1 MKLLP
6 FLTWCHRSV
15 LLLKVPK
22 NAWFALQVVKKKHL
36 TVVFSATGDG
46 KMLPPMIIF
55 KEKTISDLN
64 ILAGFIVKTR
74 TMT

>member
-1 MKLLP
+1 MVR
-6 FLTWCHRSV
+6 TSGGE
-15 LLLKVPK
+15 
-22 NAWFALQVVKKKHL
+22 KKHL

-46 KMLPPMIIF
+46 KMLLPMIIF
-55 KEKTISDLN
+55 KAKTDRTISDLN